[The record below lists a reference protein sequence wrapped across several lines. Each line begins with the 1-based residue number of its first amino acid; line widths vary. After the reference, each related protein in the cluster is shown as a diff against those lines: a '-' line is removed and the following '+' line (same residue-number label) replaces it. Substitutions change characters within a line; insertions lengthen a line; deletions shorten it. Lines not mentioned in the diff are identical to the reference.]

1 MQRILCMLCLGL
13 LAALAQA
20 QTLRWAGRGD
30 IGTMDPH
37 SFNEG
42 LTDNIVGHIYE
53 QLARPNRQQ
62 KIEPALAESWTVVND
77 TTWRFTMRAGVKF
90 SDGSALTAADAVF
103 AIERAQQASSQQA

>member
-1 MQRILCMLCLGL
+1 MPIQRCLFVLCLSL

-42 LTDNIVGHIYE
+42 LTDNIAGHIYE
-53 QLARPNRQQ
+53 QLARSNRQQ
-62 KIEPALAESWTVVND
+62 RIEPALAESWTV
-77 TTWRFTMRAGVKF
+77 T
-90 SDGSALTAADAVF
+90 LH
-103 AIERAQQASSQQA
+103 